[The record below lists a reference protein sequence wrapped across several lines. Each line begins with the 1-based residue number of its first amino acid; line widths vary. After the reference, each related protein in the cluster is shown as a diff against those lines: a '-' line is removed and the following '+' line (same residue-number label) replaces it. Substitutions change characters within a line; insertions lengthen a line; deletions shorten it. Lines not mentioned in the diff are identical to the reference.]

1 MKTFN
6 FQTPTH
12 LYFGIG
18 EEKNVGKYIKERGYR
33 RVFFHYGKSSIK
45 RSGLYDT
52 VVSSLKEAGL
62 FFTELGG
69 VEANP
74 ESKLVRKGVEIC
86 RREKIDFILAVGG
99 GSVIDSAKSIAHGI
113 FYDGDP
119 FDFNL
124 HLAIPLKSL
133 PVGVILTIAAAGS
146 EMSTSCVISDVERQI
161 KKGFNSESNRPVFA
175 IENPVLTYSLPSE
188 QTAYGIVD
196 ILSHTFE
203 RYFNASSEIEFAD
216 YIAEGLMRSVLI
228 AGETAIREPDNYDAR
243 ATLMVASGYSH
254 NGLTGLGK
262 VFSFPIH
269 QLEHIVSAVRRD
281 IAHGAGLACLIP
293 AWYSLIAPLDVKKA
307 KKFAVNVM
315 GVEEAD
321 SDEETIARG
330 GEALTRFLASLKI
343 PLRLRAYGIDET
355 DIENM
360 VKRLPETI
368 EATVPLTKALARE
381 IYLRA
386 L

>member
-1 MKTFN
+1 
-6 FQTPTH
+6 
-12 LYFGIG
+12 
-18 EEKNVGKYIKERGYR
+18 
-33 RVFFHYGKSSIK
+33 
-45 RSGLYDT
+45 
-52 VVSSLKEAGL
+52 
-62 FFTELGG
+62 
-69 VEANP
+69 
-74 ESKLVRKGVEIC
+74 
-86 RREKIDFILAVGG
+86 
-99 GSVIDSAKSIAHGI
+99 
-113 FYDGDP
+113 
-119 FDFNL
+119 
-124 HLAIPLKSL
+124 
-133 PVGVILTIAAAGS
+133 
-146 EMSTSCVISDVERQI
+146 MSTSCVISDVERQI

-330 GEALTRFLASLKI
+330 GEALTLFLASLKI
-343 PLRLRAYGIDET
+343 PLHLRTYGIDET